1 MIHHAKHHSFE
12 IPSKVSPLHN
22 KTSVSDYD
30 FFNVNINRSNILVK
44 SVFAIIT
51 DSSVGAN

>member
-1 MIHHAKHHSFE
+1 MQNTILLKSLPKSLLF
-12 IPSKVSPLHN
+12 
-22 KTSVSDYD
+22 TTRQSVPDYD